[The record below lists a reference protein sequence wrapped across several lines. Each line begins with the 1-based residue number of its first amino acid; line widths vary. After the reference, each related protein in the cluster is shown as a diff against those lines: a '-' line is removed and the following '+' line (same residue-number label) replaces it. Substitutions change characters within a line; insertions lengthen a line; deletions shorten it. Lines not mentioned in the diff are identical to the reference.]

1 MAEPSVGDLLECAIW
16 LDGTET
22 EQQVKDWKERDCI
35 SALTQMAAGSMVII
49 GPVDYEI
56 KYPGEDRVPP
66 VPDHVSGPDVR
77 LLVAIGKVVGVKPI
91 LAHAPSFIDELD
103 HKDLMM
109 LRRATRRAHAA
120 TNPGAPRLTQEQ
132 CDAFIAQIGPTAA
145 GNAIRAA
152 ADGCL
157 IH

>member
-1 MAEPSVGDLLECAIW
+1 MPEPKVGDLIECAIW

-22 EQQVKDWKERDCI
+22 EQQIANWKERDCI
-35 SALTQMAAGSMVII
+35 SALTQMTANAMVVI
-49 GPVDYEI
+49 GPVEYET

-66 VPDHVSGPDVR
+66 VPDHIAGPDVR
-77 LLVAIGKVVGVKPI
+77 LLVAVGRVVGVKPV
-91 LAHAPSFIDELD
+91 LRATSSFIEELD
-103 HKDLMM
+103 RKDLET
-109 LRRATRRAHAA
+109 LRKATRRAYAA
-120 TNPGAPRLTQEQ
+120 NNPGMPRLTTPE
-132 CDAFIAQIGPTAA
+132 CDAIIAQLGPTAA